1 MMSAI
6 TTTKIL
12 INQRLI
18 AVLFLGFSS
27 GLPLALIGASLQAW
41 FTESHVNLMIIGTL
55 SLLGLPYIFKFLWAP
70 LMDYI
75 DLPWLG
81 RRKGWI
87 LLMQLSLVLTLLLL
101 AHMNPIMQAIEMGW
115 VALFI
120 AFFSASQDIAIDAYR
135 TDILTSEERGLGA
148 AYHVFAYR
156 MAALISGGFAM
167 ICADY
172 FGWQTTYM
180 LMALLILLAMVPTY
194 FAPHSIELM
203 PISKNFLHA
212 VVESLRDLLQR
223 DQILLL
229 LLFIIFYKLGDA
241 LALSLMTNFLLHG
254 LGFSL
259 TEVGLAY
266 KLVGFFATIMGAFTG
281 GIFLTRWNIYRALML
296 FGIAQAFSNLTF
308 VVLAIAGK
316 QFFLLAI
323 SIFIENFCSGLSTA
337 ALLAFLMSLCHRQ
350 YTAGQYALLSAF
362 ASLGRVFLGPV
373 SSIVVE
379 NGGWIQLYV
388 TAFLLSFPSLIILI
402 FLKEQVLSYVRT
414 A

>member
-41 FTESHVNLMIIGTL
+41 FTESNVNLMIIGTL

-212 VVESLRDLLQR
+212 VIESLRDLLQR

-259 TEVGLAY
+259 TEVGIAY
-266 KLVGFFATIMGAFTG
+266 KINSLIAGILGALIG
-281 GIFLTRWNIYRALML
+281 GLLLTRKSLYFCLFW
-296 FGIAQAFSNLTF
+296 FGIMQAASTLLFAL
-308 VVLAIAGK
+308 LASLGK
-316 QFFLLAI
+316 QYFVMIIAI
-323 SIFIENFCSGLSTA
+323 FAENFCS
-337 ALLAFLMSLCHRQ
+337 
-350 YTAGQYALLSAF
+350 
-362 ASLGRVFLGPV
+362 
-373 SSIVVE
+373 SI
-379 NGGWIQLYV
+379 
-388 TAFLLSFPSLIILI
+388 SR
-402 FLKEQVLSYVRT
+402 LSYVT
-414 A
+414 M